1 MFVPRTAD
9 GIGATVGPL
18 RSLDGSMGVSFHI
31 FSLQKDLFFC
41 VSSFRICRQISEEVR
56 EELETRGVCDKGV
69 L

>member
-31 FSLQKDLFFC
+31 FSLQKDRFLRLLIKNLQTNF
-41 VSSFRICRQISEEVR
+41 
-56 EELETRGVCDKGV
+56 
-69 L
+69 